1 MGIQY
6 LLESEISERKGAF
19 FMPRALWLLIIGM
32 AVNVTGN
39 SFLWPLNTIYIH
51 DHLGKS
57 LSIAGVVLMLNS
69 AASVIGNLYGGSLFD
84 KIGGYKSILLG
95 ICISLAALV
104 GLTFWHGWPEYIVFL
119 TIIGFGS
126 GVTFPAMYAMAGMVW
141 KEGGRKAF
149 NAVYIAQNLGV
160 AVGASLGGILADYS
174 FELIFLANTV
184 MYMIFLLIA
193 IFGYKGISTVSAK
206 PANILQ
212 DTALVKGRKNLYSL
226 LILCL
231 GYLLCWVGYVQWMTT
246 IASYTQEI
254 NISLSQYSLLWTIN
268 GALIVL
274 GQPLLNGLLKH
285 LAATLKV
292 QILIGIAIFIVSF
305 LVAGNAS
312 AFSGFLVAMIIL
324 TIGEMFIWPAV
335 PTIAFD
341 LAPEG
346 REGFYQGIVNS
357 TATGGRMIGPL
368 LGGILVD
375 VYSMSALFYV
385 LIALFVIA
393 IITTLTYERILKTEK
408 KFKVK
413 LS

>member
-6 LLESEISERKGAF
+6 SFESRNKLMLGAF

-57 LSIAGVVLMLNS
+57 LSMAGVVLMLNS

-84 KIGGYKSILLG
+84 KIGGYKAILLG
-95 ICISLAALV
+95 ISISLSALI
-104 GLTFWHGWPEYIVFL
+104 GLTFYHGWPEYIVFL

-126 GVTFPAMYAMAGMVW
+126 GVTFPAMYAMAGMAW

-149 NAVYIAQNLGV
+149 NAVYIAQNIGV
-160 AVGASLGGILADYS
+160 AVGAALGGIVADYS
-174 FELIFLANTV
+174 FELIFLANTI
-184 MYMIFLLIA
+184 MYIIFLLIA
-193 IFGYKGISTVSAK
+193 VIGYKGISTGTGK
-206 PANILQ
+206 QMNTLQ
-212 DTALVKGRKNLYSL
+212 DSALIKERKNLYAL
-226 LILCL
+226 LILCS

-254 NISLSQYSLLWTIN
+254 NISLSQYSMLWTIN
-268 GALIVL
+268 GALIVF
-274 GQPLLNGLLKH
+274 GQPLLNGFLKRFD
-285 LAATLKV
+285 AALKV
-292 QILIGIAIFIVSF
+292 QILIGISIFIVSF
-305 LVAGNAS
+305 LIAGNAS
-312 AFSGFLVAMIIL
+312 EFSGFLVAMIIL
-324 TIGEMFIWPAV
+324 TIGEMFVWPAV
-335 PTIAFD
+335 PTIAFS
-341 LAPEG
+341 LAPKG

-368 LGGILVD
+368 LGGLLVD
-375 VYSMSALFYV
+375 LYSMSALFYI
-385 LIALFVIA
+385 LIGLFIIA
-393 IITTLTYERILKTEK
+393 AVTTIAYDRILRTEK
-408 KFKVK
+408 KLNVK